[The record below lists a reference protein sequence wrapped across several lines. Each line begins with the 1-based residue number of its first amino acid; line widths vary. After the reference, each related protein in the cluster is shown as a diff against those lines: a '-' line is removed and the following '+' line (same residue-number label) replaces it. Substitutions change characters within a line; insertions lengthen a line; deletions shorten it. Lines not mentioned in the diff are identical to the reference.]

1 MVYLSANVYE
11 TALRYFY
18 SNRYSTRG
26 AADAEVIRAQ
36 AASDYL
42 RQLELVS
49 RQLSPYMLGGQY
61 TLVDPYLH
69 MLASWCPLQSQLLY
83 EHFPSLGVHAR
94 LVAERPSV
102 KKADADNAG

>member
-11 TALRYFY
+11 TALRYFTPTLLDP
-18 SNRYSTRG
+18 RRG
-26 AADAEVIRAQ
+26 RRRGDPVPRRRAITAAA
-36 AASDYL
+36 
-42 RQLELVS
+42 ELVS